1 MLRPFFQLL
10 LSKAALAELFGTFML
25 VLVGCGAAVL
35 AADYQILNHLQVSL
49 AFGLIV
55 FLMILL
61 LGKLSGAHI
70 NPAVSISFYLQ
81 GKISK
86 NQLFQYIIYQITGAL
101 IACVL
106 LNSWA
111 PENSSLG
118 SSLSDMHYIQTF
130 AWEFFLSLALMLG
143 ILIAVKYF
151 SKIWQIALIVGAI
164 VALDAYIGGP
174 FTGASMNP
182 ARSLGPALI
191 SNNLNQIWVYILAP
205 ILGCVISLPLF
216 KIISSNEKNFSSLYR

>member
-10 LSKAALAELFGTFML
+10 LNKAALAELFGTFML

-35 AADYQILNHLQVSL
+35 ATDYQILNHLQVSL

-86 NQLFQYIIYQITGAL
+86 NQLFQYIVYQITGAL

-143 ILIAVKYF
+143 ILIAVRYF
-151 SKIWQIALIVGAI
+151 SKIWQIALIVGII
-164 VALDAYIGGP
+164 VGLDAFIGGP

-182 ARSLGPALI
+182 ARSIGPALV
-191 SNNLNQIWVYILAP
+191 SNNLNQLWVYIVAP
-205 ILGCVISLPLF
+205 VLGCIISLPLF
-216 KIISSNEKNFSSLYR
+216 NFISSNDKNFSSLYR